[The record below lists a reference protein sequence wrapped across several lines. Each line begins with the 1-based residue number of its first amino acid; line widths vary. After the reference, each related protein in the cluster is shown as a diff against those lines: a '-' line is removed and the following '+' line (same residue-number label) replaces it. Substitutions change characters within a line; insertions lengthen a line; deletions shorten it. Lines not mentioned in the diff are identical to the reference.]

1 LTWLCKTSRYYFEK
15 KTSEIH
21 RLRAKSDYL
30 PLTMPKYQQTGEIPR
45 NTAFPGQTDANGEAT
60 TFEEKKIDVK
70 FQMSTHNCPEQA
82 SEFHSYQ
89 KAKFGKMEP
98 QPNQIKSDLV

>member
-60 TFEEKKIDVK
+60 TFEEKK
-70 FQMSTHNCPEQA
+70 N
-82 SEFHSYQ
+82 
-89 KAKFGKMEP
+89 
-98 QPNQIKSDLV
+98 